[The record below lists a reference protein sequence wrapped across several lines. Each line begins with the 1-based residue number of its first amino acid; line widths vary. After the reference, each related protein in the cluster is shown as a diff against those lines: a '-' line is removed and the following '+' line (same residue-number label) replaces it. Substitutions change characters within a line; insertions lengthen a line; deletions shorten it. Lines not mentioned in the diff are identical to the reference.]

1 MMDIL
6 ELLYLYLIVIV
17 ALSINNNYKTISENE
32 ILSITSEKR
41 RTNIEYKEV
50 DLKKRNKSTDGI
62 TQR

>member
-62 TQR
+62 TQ